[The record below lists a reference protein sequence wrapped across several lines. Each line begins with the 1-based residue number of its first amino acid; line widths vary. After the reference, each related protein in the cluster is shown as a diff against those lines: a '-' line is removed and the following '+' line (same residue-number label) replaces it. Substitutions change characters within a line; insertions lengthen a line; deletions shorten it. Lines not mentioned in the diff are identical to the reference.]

1 MKEKCNLTYFNL
13 FFTKLSLFL
22 FLQHLSSNF
31 LTTKI
36 STKIVLYNVIKSY
49 SVDKLTTFFLYLWFS
64 PTYKIGLIECNMLEH
79 IIYIKAVKVSF
90 SYDKACRSYFWWQ
103 KLYIYIYIVRFLE
116 KYILIILFLFQEIS
130 SDICTSQD
138 FISSKVY

>member
-64 PTYKIGLIECNMLEH
+64 PSYKICLIKCNMLEH
-79 IIYIKAVKVSF
+79 IIYIKAVKVCF

-103 KLYIYIYIVRFLE
+103 NLDIYYSYWQNIVKHLMIYVSQTN
-116 KYILIILFLFQEIS
+116 LFW
-130 SDICTSQD
+130 
-138 FISSKVY
+138 